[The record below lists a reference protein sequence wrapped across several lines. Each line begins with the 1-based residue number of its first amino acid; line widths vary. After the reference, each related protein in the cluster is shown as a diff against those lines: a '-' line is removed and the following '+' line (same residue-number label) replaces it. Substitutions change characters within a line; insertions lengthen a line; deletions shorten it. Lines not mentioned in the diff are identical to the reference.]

1 VPFRRCTR
9 LAKSWLVNWRSV
21 PRAWLHELRV
31 RNVWAKT
38 RPLEAG
44 FVHNN
49 IDTAHSSAPP
59 RVHVGRGDILGRK
72 PSDLFGIR
80 LDAIVSSWPSH

>member
-1 VPFRRCTR
+1 MYQARQLVARE
-9 LAKSWLVNWRSV
+9 LAQRAQSV
-21 PRAWLHELRV
+21 ASRV
-31 RNVWAKT
+31 EGADTRNVWAKT